1 MQSTLLL
8 IRHGE
13 TEWNVARRYQGQLD
27 SPLTERGIAQAEAI
41 GRRILELR
49 EFDAAPVVASPLG
62 RARQTAAIICAKRRS
77 PAFGTDERLREV
89 TLGSWDGLFRDEIA
103 ARSPGIFE
111 THGSYE
117 WYFHSVDGEGY
128 DAFHARLAAFLQDAL
143 TRPVQIIVAHGVVSR
158 VLRGLYAGLL
168 RDAALSLPVPQDR
181 IFRLSEGRVEELQV

>member
-13 TEWNVARRYQGQLD
+13 TEWNVTRRYQGQLD
-27 SPLTERGIAQAEAI
+27 SPLTERGVAQAAAI
-41 GRRILELR
+41 GRRVSELP

-62 RARQTAAIICAKRRS
+62 RARQTAEIICARRRRR
-77 PAFGTDERLREV
+77 AFETDDRLREI
-89 TLGSWDGLFRDEIA
+89 TLGSWDGLYRDEIA

-117 WYFHSVDGEGY
+117 WYFHSADGERY

-143 TRPVQIIVAHGVVSR
+143 TRPMLIIVAHGVVSR
-158 VLRGLYAGLL
+158 VLRGLYAGLP

-181 IFRLSEGRVEELQV
+181 IFRLAEGRIEELQV